1 MLNQH
6 PSIFAW
12 YELLNPSNLAK
23 WLAPRDRE
31 RARCPGGT
39 RPCGNQEALCICY
52 GKQIDGQSI
61 VDSPLLPTAIDMRSH
76 QDVMRDLPLFMRRY
90 WTRFC
95 PQVVPSSGACGF
107 KVFPGHV
114 VSPARLP
121 QLLQGSPHRSVRAIV
136 LERQDVTSEYWA
148 VRNATVNRNWGTNP
162 AHQQRNIQRAPEPST
177 SSPAAATADFERFAR
192 EHREWFEQVHSEL
205 AREEVP
211 TLRISFERLVRNGP
225 ASTNEA
231 MAAALAFLGQPPLSS
246 GRSFHALY
254 QKIDSMYHR
263 KAMNRTDP
271 ACRCACQLVQER
283 VRACS
288 FI

>member
-1 MLNQH
+1 MASTPQRASRWPSSSPARFIVFSRQRSASTTFIGMLNQH

-95 PQVVPSSGACGF
+95 P
-107 KVFPGHV
+107 
-114 VSPARLP
+114 
-121 QLLQGSPHRSVRAIV
+121 
-136 LERQDVTSEYWA
+136 QDVTSEYWA